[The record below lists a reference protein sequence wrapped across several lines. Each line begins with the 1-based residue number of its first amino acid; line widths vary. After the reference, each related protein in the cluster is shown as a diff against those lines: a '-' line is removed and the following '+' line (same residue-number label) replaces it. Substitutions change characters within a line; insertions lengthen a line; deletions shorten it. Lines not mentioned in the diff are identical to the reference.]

1 MRPPASRSKMQCI
14 VHHPCRNLRTRRC
27 SKETLFLGSSP
38 MNKRYACLMTLG
50 LLLFCSRTWAELVVE
65 ITKGQ
70 ADAIPIAIVPFSS
83 PEAAAASF
91 DVAQLVS
98 DDLARSGRFK
108 TTDRKDMIEQPH
120 TGAGISFDDWR
131 RLSNDYMVVGQV
143 QPLGQDRYNI
153 TFELYNVLNHQRLL
167 GYQISANKPGL
178 RLASHQV
185 ADMVFEKIL
194 GIRGA
199 FATRIAY
206 ISVLGSL
213 PHKDYRLIVADADG
227 ENPHVVMQ
235 SNEPLMSPSWSPD
248 GQSLAYVSFED
259 RLPSMYVQFLK
270 TGERERVSARA
281 GVNQAPAWSPDGKKL
296 ALTLSTR
303 DGNLDIYVL
312 DLATQALTRIT
323 DDPGIDPEPKWSK
336 DGQSLYFTSDR
347 AGGPQIYRI
356 GADGGDKPRRLTF
369 QGSYNAR
376 HRLSPDESQLAF
388 VTQEDGGY
396 RIATMDLRGRGDVQV
411 LTKGHFDV
419 SPSFAPNGA
428 EIIYASRDRGRGV
441 LALVS
446 ADGRVQERLVSSE
459 GELQEPAWAPF

>member
-1 MRPPASRSKMQCI
+1 
-14 VHHPCRNLRTRRC
+14 
-27 SKETLFLGSSP
+27 
-38 MNKRYACLMTLG
+38 MNKRIPCWVAIG
-50 LLLFCSRTWAELVVE
+50 FLLFCSRSWAELVVE

-83 PEAAAASF
+83 PEAAASSF
-91 DVAQLVS
+91 DVAKLVS
-98 DDLARSGRFK
+98 DDLARSGRFR

-120 TGAGISFDDWR
+120 TGAAISFDDWR
-131 RLSNDYMVVGQV
+131 RLNNDYMVVGQI
-143 QPLGQDRYNI
+143 QTSGPDRFDI
-153 TFELYNVLNHQRLL
+153 TFELYNVLTRQRLL
-167 GYQISANKPGL
+167 GYQIGANKAGL

-213 PHKDYRLIVADADG
+213 PHKIYRLIVADADG

-235 SNEPLMSPSWSPD
+235 SNEPLMSPAWSPD
-248 GQSLAYVSFED
+248 GQSLAYVSFEG
-259 RLPSMYVQFLK
+259 RLPSVYVQLLK
-270 TGERERVSARA
+270 TGERQRVSARA

-323 DDPGIDPEPKWSK
+323 DDPAIDTEPQWTK
-336 DGQSLYFTSDR
+336 DGQTLYFTSDR
-347 AGGPQIYRI
+347 AGGPQIYRVGI
-356 GADGGDKPRRLTF
+356 HGGEKPRRITF

-376 HRLSPDESQLAF
+376 ARLSPDESQLTF

-419 SPSFAPNGA
+419 SPSYAPNGA

-446 ADGRVQERLVSSE
+446 SDGRVQERLVSSE
-459 GELQEPAWAPF
+459 GELQEPAWSPF

>member
-1 MRPPASRSKMQCI
+1 MNKQLS
-14 VHHPCRNLRTRRC
+14 
-27 SKETLFLGSSP
+27 FLGLV
-38 MNKRYACLMTLG
+38 AC
-50 LLLFCSRTWAELVVE
+50 LLFCRQSFAELTVE
-65 ITKGQ
+65 VTKGQ
-70 ADAIPIAIVPFSS
+70 AEAIPIAIVPFSS

-91 DVAQLVS
+91 DVAQLVGS
-98 DDLARSGRFK
+98 DLARSGRFK

-131 RLSNDYMVVGQV
+131 RLSNDYIVVGQV
-143 QPLGQDRYNI
+143 QPSGPDRFDI
-153 TFELYNVLNHQRLL
+153 RFELYNVLTRQRLL
-167 GYQISANKPGL
+167 GYQFSANRPGL
-178 RLASHQV
+178 RIASHQV

-206 ISVLGSL
+206 IAVLGSL
-213 PHKDYRLIVADADG
+213 PHRDYRLIVSDADG

-235 SNEPLMSPSWSPD
+235 GNEPLMSPSWSPD

-259 RLPSMYVQFLK
+259 RLPSVYVQVLR
-270 TGERERVSARA
+270 TGERRRVSAHA

-303 DGNLDIYVL
+303 DGNLDIYVM

-323 DDPGIDPEPKWSK
+323 DDPGIDTEPQWSK

-347 AGGPQIYRI
+347 AGGPQIYRV
-356 GADGGDKPRRLTF
+356 GSQGGDKPRRLTF

-376 HRLSPDESQLAF
+376 PRISPDESQLAF
-388 VTQEDGGY
+388 VTQEDGAY
-396 RIATMDLRGRGDVQV
+396 RIASMDLRGRGDVQV

-419 SPSFAPNGA
+419 SPSYAPNGA
-428 EIIYASRDRGRGV
+428 VIIYASRDRGRGV

>member
-1 MRPPASRSKMQCI
+1 
-14 VHHPCRNLRTRRC
+14 
-27 SKETLFLGSSP
+27 
-38 MNKRYACLMTLG
+38 MNKRFSCLMALG
-50 LLLFCSRTWAELVVE
+50 FLLFCMRSEAELVVE

-91 DVAQLVS
+91 DVAELVS
-98 DDLARSGRFK
+98 ADLARSGRFK

-120 TGAGISFDDWR
+120 TGAAISFDDWR
-131 RLSNDYMVVGQV
+131 RLSNDYMVVGQM
-143 QPLGQDRYNI
+143 QPLGSDRFNI
-153 TFELYNVLNHQRLL
+153 TFELYNVLTRQRLL

-206 ISVLGSL
+206 ISVLGTV
-213 PHKDYRLIVADADG
+213 PHRSYRLIVADADG

-248 GQSLAYVSFED
+248 GQSLAYVSFEG
-259 RLPSMYVQFLK
+259 RLPSVYVQLLK
-270 TGERERVSARA
+270 TGERQRVSARA

-303 DGNLDIYVL
+303 DGNLDIYVM
-312 DLATQALTRIT
+312 DIATQALTRIT
-323 DDPGIDPEPKWSK
+323 DDPGIDTEPQWSK

-356 GADGGDKPRRLTF
+356 GIRSGDKPRRLTF

-376 HRLSPDESQLAF
+376 ARLSPDESQMAF
-388 VTQEDGGY
+388 VTQEDGAY
-396 RIATMDLRGRGDVQV
+396 RIAVQDLRGRGEVQV
-411 LTKGHFDV
+411 LTKGHSDV
-419 SPSFAPNGA
+419 SPSYAPNGA
-428 EIIYASRDRGRGV
+428 EIIYATRDRGRGV

>member
-1 MRPPASRSKMQCI
+1 MQPPVNRSRMRCI
-14 VHHPCRNLRTRRC
+14 VHRPCRNLPTRRC
-27 SKETLFLGSSP
+27 LRETLYSGSTQ
-38 MNKRYACLMTLG
+38 MNRRISCLMAIGYFVL
-50 LLLFCSRTWAELVVE
+50 CSSSRAELVVE

-70 ADAIPIAIVPFSS
+70 AEAIPIAIVPFSS
-83 PEAAAASF
+83 PEATAASF

-131 RLSNDYMVVGQV
+131 RLNNDYIVVGQV
-143 QPLGQDRYNI
+143 QPTGPDRYQI
-153 TFELYNVLNHQRLL
+153 TFELYNVLTRQRLL
-167 GYQISANKPGL
+167 GYLFTANKPGL
-178 RLASHQV
+178 RLASHHV

-206 ISVLGSL
+206 IAVLGSL
-213 PHKDYRLIVADADG
+213 PHRDYRLIVSDADG

-235 SNEPLMSPSWSPD
+235 SNEPLMSPAWSPD
-248 GQSLAYVSFED
+248 GQSLAYVSFEN
-259 RLPSMYVQFLK
+259 RLPSVYVQLMR
-270 TGERERVSARA
+270 TGERRRVSDHA
-281 GVNQAPAWSPDGKKL
+281 GVNQAPAWSPDGRKL

-303 DGNLDIYVL
+303 DGNLDVYVM

-323 DDPGIDPEPKWSK
+323 DDPGIDTEPQWSK

-347 AGGPQIYRI
+347 AGGPQIYKVGI
-356 GADGGDKPRRLTF
+356 QAGDKPRRLTF
-369 QGSYNAR
+369 QGSYNAMP
-376 HRLSPDESQLAF
+376 HISPDESQMAF
-388 VTQEDGGY
+388 VTQEDAAY

-411 LTKGHFDV
+411 LTKGHFDI
-419 SPSFAPNGA
+419 SPSYAPNGA
-428 EIIYASRDRGRGV
+428 VLIYGSRDRGRGV

-446 ADGRVQERLVSSE
+446 ADGRVQQRLVSSE
-459 GELQEPAWAPF
+459 GELQAPAWAPF

>member
-1 MRPPASRSKMQCI
+1 
-14 VHHPCRNLRTRRC
+14 
-27 SKETLFLGSSP
+27 
-38 MNKRYACLMTLG
+38 MNKRISCLLALG
-50 LLLFCSRTWAELVVE
+50 FLLFCSRTWAELVVE

-70 ADAIPIAIVPFSS
+70 AEAIPIAIVPFGS
-83 PEAAAASF
+83 PGAAAAPF

-98 DDLARSGRFK
+98 SDLARSGRFN
-108 TTDRKDMIEQPH
+108 TTDRKDMVEQPH
-120 TGAGISFDDWR
+120 AGAAISFDDWR
-131 RLSNDYMVVGQV
+131 RLNNDYIVVGQV
-143 QPLGQDRYNI
+143 QTVDADHFNI
-153 TFELYNVLNHQRLL
+153 TFELYNVLTRQRML
-167 GYQISANKPGL
+167 GYQFTANKPGL

-185 ADMVFEKIL
+185 ADMVFQKIL

-206 ISVLGSL
+206 ISVLGTL
-213 PHKDYRLIVADADG
+213 PHRQYRLIVSDADG
-227 ENPHVVMQ
+227 ENPHIVMQ
-235 SNEPLMSPSWSPD
+235 SNEPLMSPAWSPD

-259 RLPSMYVQFLK
+259 RLPSVYVQFLQ
-270 TGERERVSARA
+270 TGERRRVSARA

-303 DGNLDIYVL
+303 DGNLDVYTL
-312 DLATQALTRIT
+312 DLTTQALTRIT
-323 DDPGIDPEPKWSK
+323 DDPGIDTEPQWSK
-336 DGQSLYFTSDR
+336 DGQSIYFTSDR
-347 AGGPQIYRI
+347 AGGPQIYRVGI
-356 GADGGDKPRRLTF
+356 RSGDKPQRLTF

-376 HRLSPDESQLAF
+376 PRVSPDESQLAF

-396 RIATMDLRGRGDVQV
+396 RIATMDLRSHGEVQV

-419 SPSFAPNGA
+419 SPSYAPNGA
-428 EIIYASRDRGRGV
+428 EIIYATRDRGRGV

>member
-1 MRPPASRSKMQCI
+1 
-14 VHHPCRNLRTRRC
+14 
-27 SKETLFLGSSP
+27 
-38 MNKRYACLMTLG
+38 MNKLLSFSSV
-50 LLLFCSRTWAELVVE
+50 LVFLLFCRPSWAELTVE
-65 ITKGQ
+65 VTKGQ
-70 ADAIPIAIVPFSS
+70 AEAIPIAIVPFSS

-98 DDLARSGRFK
+98 SDLARSGRFK
-108 TTDRKDMIEQPH
+108 TMDRKDMIEQPH

-131 RLSNDYMVVGQV
+131 RLNNDYIVVGLV
-143 QPLGQDRYNI
+143 QPSGQDRYDI
-153 TFELYNVLNHQRLL
+153 TFELYNALNHQRLL
-167 GYQISANKPGL
+167 GYQFSANKPGL
-178 RLASHQV
+178 RIASHQV

-213 PHKDYRLIVADADG
+213 PHRDYRLIVSDADG

-259 RLPSMYVQFLK
+259 RLPSVYIQALK
-270 TGERERVSARA
+270 SGERRRVSAHA

-296 ALTLSTR
+296 ALTLSTK
-303 DGNLDIYVL
+303 DGNLDVYVM
-312 DLATQALTRIT
+312 DLTTQALTRIT
-323 DDPGIDPEPKWSK
+323 DDPGIDTEPQWSK

-347 AGGPQIYRI
+347 AGGPQIYRVGI
-356 GADGGDKPRRLTF
+356 QNGDKPRRLTF

-376 HRLSPDESQLAF
+376 PRVSPDESQLAF
-388 VTQEDGGY
+388 VTQEDGAY

-419 SPSFAPNGA
+419 SPSYAPNGA

>member
-1 MRPPASRSKMQCI
+1 LRETLYSGSTQMNRRISCLMAIGCFVLCSRS
-14 VHHPCRNLRTRRC
+14 
-27 SKETLFLGSSP
+27 
-38 MNKRYACLMTLG
+38 
-50 LLLFCSRTWAELVVE
+50 WAELVVE

-70 ADAIPIAIVPFSS
+70 AEAIPIAIVPFSS

-91 DVAQLVS
+91 DVAQLVGN
-98 DDLARSGRFK
+98 DLARSGRFR

-131 RLSNDYMVVGQV
+131 RLNNDYIVVGQV
-143 QPLGQDRYNI
+143 QATAPDRYEI
-153 TFELYNVLNHQRLL
+153 TFELYNVLTRQRLL
-167 GYQISANKPGL
+167 GYQFSANKQGL
-178 RLASHQV
+178 RIASHQV

-206 ISVLGSL
+206 IAVLGSL
-213 PHKDYRLIVADADG
+213 PHRDYRLIVSDADG

-248 GQSLAYVSFED
+248 GQSLAYVSFEN
-259 RLPSMYVQFLK
+259 RLPSVYVQLLR
-270 TGERERVSARA
+270 TGERRRVSDHA
-281 GVNQAPAWSPDGKKL
+281 GVNQAPAWSPDGRKL

-303 DGNLDIYVL
+303 DGNLDVYVM

-323 DDPGIDPEPKWSK
+323 DDPGIDTEPQWSK

-347 AGGPQIYRI
+347 AGGPQIYKVGI
-356 GADGGDKPRRLTF
+356 QNGDKPRRLTF

-376 HRLSPDESQLAF
+376 PRISPDESQLAF
-388 VTQEDGGY
+388 VTQEDGAY
-396 RIATMDLRGRGDVQV
+396 HIATMDLRGRSDVQV
-411 LTKGHFDV
+411 LTKGRFDV
-419 SPSFAPNGA
+419 SPSYAPNGA

>member
-1 MRPPASRSKMQCI
+1 
-14 VHHPCRNLRTRRC
+14 
-27 SKETLFLGSSP
+27 
-38 MNKRYACLMTLG
+38 MNKPLSFSSL
-50 LLLFCSRTWAELVVE
+50 LVFLLFCRPSWAELTVE
-65 ITKGQ
+65 VTKGQ
-70 ADAIPIAIVPFSS
+70 AEAIPIAIVPFSS

-98 DDLARSGRFK
+98 SDLARSGRFK
-108 TTDRKDMIEQPH
+108 TMDRKDMIEQPH

-131 RLSNDYMVVGQV
+131 RLNNDYIVVGMV
-143 QPLGQDRYNI
+143 QPSGQDRYDI
-153 TFELYNVLNHQRLL
+153 TFELYNALNHQRLL
-167 GYQISANKPGL
+167 GYQFSANKPGL
-178 RLASHQV
+178 RIASHQV

-213 PHKDYRLIVADADG
+213 PHRDYRLIVSDADG

-235 SNEPLMSPSWSPD
+235 SNEPLMSPAWSPD

-259 RLPSMYVQFLK
+259 RLPSVYIQALK
-270 TGERERVSARA
+270 SGERRRVSAHA

-296 ALTLSTR
+296 ALTLSTK
-303 DGNLDIYVL
+303 DGNLDVYVM

-323 DDPGIDPEPKWSK
+323 DDPGIDTEPQWSK

-347 AGGPQIYRI
+347 AGGPQIYRVGI
-356 GADGGDKPRRLTF
+356 QNGDKPRRLTF

-376 HRLSPDESQLAF
+376 PRISPDESQLAF
-388 VTQEDGGY
+388 VTQEDGAY

-419 SPSFAPNGA
+419 SPSYAPNGA